1 MSPNKEQKPASK
13 HTRELNQGIRDVLDL
28 NNQESFLDAQRG
40 FITTLSPLEISREDG
55 SKTYSLED
63 LNFLEDDC
71 PDSVN
76 PSLWRQAQL
85 NANYTGLFEVCS
97 GIYQVRSFD
106 IANITFVMGETGWIV
121 IDALTSTESSKAAL
135 QLVNEQLGT
144 IKNLSVT
151 LSEYSYSFIEGNDS

>member
-1 MSPNKEQKPASK
+1 MA
-13 HTRELNQGIRDVLDL
+13 
-28 NNQESFLDAQRG
+28 
-40 FITTLSPLEISREDG
+40 ISREDG
-55 SKTYSLED
+55 SKTYTLED
-63 LNFLEDDC
+63 LEFLEGDC

-85 NANYTGLFEVCS
+85 NANYTGLFEVCP

-135 QLVNEQLGT
+135 RLVNEQLGERPVKGIIIT
-144 IKNLSVT
+144 HSHADHFAGILGIFNAEEPATKEIPIIAPL
-151 LSEYSYSFIEGNDS
+151 